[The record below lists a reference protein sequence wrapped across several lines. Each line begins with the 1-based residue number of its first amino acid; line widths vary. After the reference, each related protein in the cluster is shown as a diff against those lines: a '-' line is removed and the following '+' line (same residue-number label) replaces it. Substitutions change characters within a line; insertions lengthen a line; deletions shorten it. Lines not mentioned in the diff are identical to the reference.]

1 MNVFLTPLLNAKVKG
16 EVIASN
22 FTINGNFDESV
33 INISQE
39 FKDVDVTLLNK
50 KKKEKELL
58 SAVANAVLNDNSGEK
73 GNLLHNATTQAKRDH
88 TKSFFNYLAKN
99 LINGVKVNFLRKN
112 NTVTKEKKK
121 KRN

>member
-1 MNVFLTPLLNAKVKG
+1 MANV
-16 EVIASN
+16 VIHH
-22 FTINGNFDESV
+22 
-33 INISQE
+33 
-39 FKDVDVTLLNK
+39 
-50 KKKEKELL
+50 
-58 SAVANAVLNDNSGEK
+58 NSGKK
-73 GNLLHNATTQAKRDH
+73 GTLFHTATTQAKRDH